1 MGSNALNSD
10 GDLLLTNDGN
20 DLGVMKADTSGF
32 GGGENPGSKAASG
45 NIPNVGGESD
55 AVIGYYALEIL
66 FFGLWICLPGL
77 RDETELN
84 LYGFIPRSLLR
95 SGSVVSLLESV
106 IPACF

>member
-20 DLGVMKADTSGF
+20 DLGVMKADNAKSIK
-32 GGGENPGSKAASG
+32 NKAASG
-45 NIPNVGGESD
+45 NIPKVGGESN

-66 FFGLWICLPGL
+66 FFGLRICLPGL

-84 LYGFIPRSLLR
+84 RMLR
-95 SGSVVSLLESV
+95 LFH
-106 IPACF
+106 AA